1 MENAHR
7 TTLMNFAR
15 TNLRNPLACPTAA
28 TPANRPTAAARTRLA
43 LPITAS
49 ARRLDVT
56 ASARPRIAT
65 APASQSLAEQI
76 GAGAMI
82 LFFLVLALF
91 G

>member
-1 MENAHR
+1 
-7 TTLMNFAR
+7 MNFAR

-28 TPANRPTAAARTRLA
+28 TAANRLTVASPARLA
-43 LPITAS
+43 IPAATSAHRWDATAS
-49 ARRLDVT
+49 AL
-56 ASARPRIAT
+56 PRTAT
-65 APASQSLAEQI
+65 APASHSLAEQI

>member
-1 MENAHR
+1 
-7 TTLMNFAR
+7 MNFAR

-28 TPANRPTAAARTRLA
+28 TPANRLTVAAPARLA
-43 LPITAS
+43 IPVATS
-49 ARRLDVT
+49 AHRWDAK
-56 ASARPRIAT
+56 ASARPRTAT

>member
-1 MENAHR
+1 
-7 TTLMNFAR
+7 MNFAR

-28 TPANRPTAAARTRLA
+28 TPANRLTVAPPARLA
-43 LPITAS
+43 IAATSAHRWDATAS
-49 ARRLDVT
+49 AL
-56 ASARPRIAT
+56 PRTAT